1 MEKLYADDF
10 NVVVSDPNG
19 QFVNLREIN
28 RMIELGA
35 IKVDREKVEEYKTG
49 TRTIILNDAK
59 RR

>member
-1 MEKLYADDF
+1 MEKLCADDF

-19 QFVNLREIN
+19 QFISLKEPN

-35 IKVDREKVEEYKTG
+35 IKVDEYKTG
-49 TRTIILNDAK
+49 TRTIIFNDDK